1 MDLIQT
7 KIHLR
12 LATQGKKC
20 ITIIEG
26 LDDDLDLVR
35 ISRAMKRTLNCA
47 ATVKMD
53 HNNNEIIQLQGDH
66 RDTISAWLVEAEI
79 LTATEATDRVVVHGG

>member
-1 MDLIQT
+1 MDIIQT

-26 LDDDLDLVR
+26 LDDDLDLIR

-79 LTATEATDRVVVHGG
+79 LTGTEAADRVVVHGG